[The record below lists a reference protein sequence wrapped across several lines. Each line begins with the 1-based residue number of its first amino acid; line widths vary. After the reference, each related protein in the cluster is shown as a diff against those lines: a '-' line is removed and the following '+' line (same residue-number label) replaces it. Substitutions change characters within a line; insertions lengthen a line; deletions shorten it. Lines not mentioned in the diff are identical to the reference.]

1 MADLPEPVL
10 PASTLVDKDGAFGHL
25 YTADQMRTYAAA
37 AVATAARDVAVLS
50 AEVER
55 LETALRAA
63 WEQVDA
69 AVAAE
74 RERLRGHF
82 LYALADTKV
91 VWPGEVDI
99 LFDKCFV
106 KP

>member
-1 MADLPEPVL
+1 MADLQLPLL
-10 PASTLVDKDGAFGHL
+10 PASNLVDASHGVFGPL
-25 YTADQMRTYAAA
+25 YCAEQMRAYAA
-37 AVATAARDVAVLS
+37 ATAARDVAVLE

-55 LETALRAA
+55 LEAALRAA

-82 LYALADTKV
+82 LYALADTGV

-99 LFDKCFV
+99 LFDKCFAT
-106 KP
+106 P